1 MIEFFTM
8 LERLSTFPE
17 YSVLLNI
24 SEISDERLSSV
35 RSAICSTLPVFEFLL
50 LRPMSEITGMDL
62 TDVLV
67 DDDVCVEPLLVGE
80 GQPEDGDPVVH
91 SLLEADHPQLGD
103 KQPHMT

>member
-1 MIEFFTM
+1 
-8 LERLSTFPE
+8 
-17 YSVLLNI
+17 
-24 SEISDERLSSV
+24 
-35 RSAICSTLPVFEFLL
+35 
-50 LRPMSEITGMDL
+50 MSEITGMDL

-91 SLLEADHPQLGD
+91 GLLEADHPQLGD